1 MVGGP
6 VAHRGLE
13 APSQRFANAAFY
25 AELMKKQLTAAALV
39 VSSLGITGCVGN
51 PLSESISSLQ
61 VCSES
66 VGILTEM
73 QEVLRLALANPLAA
87 DTYTVRLTE
96 LSDEFK
102 ALAPQEPTL
111 ATAHG
116 DLSAQI
122 DVVLETVANPS
133 ISGVADLPTVIAE
146 SQIALMDYTAAC
158 TPGG

>member
-1 MVGGP
+1 MVGRSGS
-6 VAHRGLE
+6 HRALE
-13 APSQRFANAAFY
+13 AISQRPTQRAFY
-25 AELMKKQLTAAALV
+25 ADVMKKQLTVVAIV
-39 VSSLGITGCVGN
+39 VSSLGVTGCVGN

-61 VCSES
+61 VCADS

-87 DTYTVRLTE
+87 DTYTQRLTE

-102 ALAPQEPTL
+102 ALTPEEPTL
-111 ATAHG
+111 AAAHG
-116 DLSAQI
+116 DLATQI
-122 DVVLETVANPS
+122 DLVLDTVANPS
-133 ISGVADLPTVIAE
+133 VTGVADLPTVIAD

>member
-1 MVGGP
+1 MVGRSGS
-6 VAHRGLE
+6 HRALE
-13 APSQRFANAAFY
+13 AGSQRPTQRAFY
-25 AELMKKQLTAAALV
+25 AGGMNKRLATASLLV
-39 VSSLGITGCVGN
+39 ASLGLTGCVGN

-61 VCSES
+61 VCADS

-87 DTYTVRLTE
+87 DTYTQRLTE

-102 ALAPQEPTL
+102 ALAPEEPTL
-111 ATAHG
+111 AAAHG

-122 DVVLETVANPS
+122 DLVLETVANPS
-133 ISGVADLPTVIAE
+133 ISGVADLPTLIAD
-146 SQIALMDYTAAC
+146 SQIALMDYTEAC

>member
-1 MVGGP
+1 MVSGP
-6 VAHRGLE
+6 FAHRGLE
-13 APSQRFANAAFY
+13 APSQRVAKAVFY
-25 AELMKKQLTAAALV
+25 AEHMKKQFAAVALV
-39 VSSLGITGCVGN
+39 VSSLGISGCVGN

-61 VCSES
+61 VCADS

-87 DTYTVRLTE
+87 DTYTERLTE

-102 ALAPQEPTL
+102 ALAPEEPTL

-116 DLSAQI
+116 DLATQI
-122 DVVLETVANPS
+122 DLVLETVANPS
-133 ISGVADLPTVIAE
+133 VAGVADLPTVIAD

>member
-6 VAHRGLE
+6 FPHRGLE

-25 AELMKKQLTAAALV
+25 AGNMKKQLTAVALV
-39 VSSLGITGCVGN
+39 VSSLGVTGCVGN

-87 DTYTVRLTE
+87 DTYTQRLTE

-102 ALAPQEPTL
+102 ALTPEDATL

-116 DLSAQI
+116 DLATQI
-122 DVVLETVANPS
+122 DLVLETVANPS
-133 ISGVADLPTVIAE
+133 VAGVADLPTVIAD

>member
-1 MVGGP
+1 MVSGSL
-6 VAHRGLE
+6 AHRGLE
-13 APSQRFANAAFY
+13 APSQRFATGTSY
-25 AELMKKQLTAAALV
+25 AEDMKKQLATAVLV

-61 VCSES
+61 VCSDS

-87 DTYTVRLTE
+87 DTYTERLTE
-96 LSDEFK
+96 LADEFK
-102 ALAPQEPTL
+102 ALAPEEPTL

-116 DLSAQI
+116 DLATQI
-122 DVVLETVANPS
+122 DLVLETVANPS
-133 ISGVADLPTVIAE
+133 VAGVADLPTVIAD

>member
-1 MVGGP
+1 M
-6 VAHRGLE
+6 ASRSRSHRGLE
-13 APSQRFANAAFY
+13 ALSQRPTHRAFY
-25 AELMKKQLTAAALV
+25 AGGMKKQLTAAVLV

-61 VCSES
+61 VCADS

-87 DTYTVRLTE
+87 STYTDRLTE

-102 ALAPQEPTL
+102 ALAPEEPTL
-111 ATAHG
+111 SAAHG

-122 DVVLETVANPS
+122 DLVLETVANPS
-133 ISGVADLPTVIAE
+133 ISGVADLPTLIAD

>member
-6 VAHRGLE
+6 FAYRGLE
-13 APSQRFANAAFY
+13 APSQRFANVAFY
-25 AELMKKQLTAAALV
+25 AVYMQRQLTAAALV
-39 VSSLGITGCVGN
+39 LASLGLTGCVSN

-61 VCSES
+61 VCTES
-66 VGILTEM
+66 VRILTEM
-73 QEVLRLALANPLAA
+73 EDVLRLALANPLAA
-87 DTYTVRLTE
+87 DTYTDRLTE

-111 ATAHG
+111 AAAHG